1 MNYKDFLLENLEKE
15 EILLEAKR
23 GSKPKKYTDL
33 EVTNAVNALKNFGIN
48 HPTQGDIRGYLSKDN
63 VIIAGLKER
72 GQQNKQKQEQQ
83 NQEKEEKRKKQEQQ
97 NQEKE
102 EKRKKQ
108 EAEEKK
114 KPKQWSNMTKSEK
127 QKFGKKAA
135 IGGAALGVAAIGAN
149 YIAKKMNGE
158 ETAIDK
164 LKKKIKQSKEKNELN
179 ESYIYLYENF
189 SEINTEILNNLTEE
203 DYRVLNILAE
213 MDLES

>member
-72 GQQNKQKQEQQ
+72 GQQNKQ
-83 NQEKEEKRKKQEQQ
+83 KQEQQ